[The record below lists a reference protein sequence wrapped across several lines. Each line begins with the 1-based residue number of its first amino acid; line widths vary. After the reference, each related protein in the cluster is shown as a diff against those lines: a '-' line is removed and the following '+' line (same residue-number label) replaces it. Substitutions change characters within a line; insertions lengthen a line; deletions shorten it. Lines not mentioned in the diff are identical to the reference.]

1 MERGNPLMFE
11 NGILWKF
18 NKDKSGLEFAYTD
31 EIQAEYEALF
41 KQIFKDLNTE
51 PSTPAGQLITY
62 LTELDTKAITTQ
74 QNMLNYFFLGGGGKM
89 LDLWAYNQYRI
100 KRKKG
105 LNGSVSIDISGVPF
119 TKIPK
124 GFKVS
129 DGENVYIL
137 ENDTQI
143 GENGKVSAHFIA
155 EIPKETISLANKVTQ
170 IVTSIVGVERVT
182 NPAPS
187 VAGILTENDSAL
199 YLRCQQYGSIY
210 KNSSFASILAN
221 VSQVKGVTKIGGYEN
236 ISDNQVTFLGF
247 VLKPHSFVIVV
258 QGGDD
263 KEIAE
268 TIAQCKPPGSAMN
281 GDTEIELLINDKKI
295 TYAFQR
301 PKLVK
306 LKVDVSCGLYLNSPS
321 IYADLVKNA
330 VLNYINALEI
340 GDFISQPALSQSIV
354 KEASGFDVKD
364 VKVGKKDSGT
374 SYNPIQLNLDELAT
388 IDLTDINVVGNQQ

>member
-11 NGILWKF
+11 DSILWKF

-31 EIQAEYEALF
+31 EIKVEYEALF
-41 KQIFKDLNTE
+41 KQMFKDINTE
-51 PSTPAGQLITY
+51 PNTPAGQLITY

-74 QNMLNYFFLGGGGKM
+74 QNMLNYFFLGGSGKM

-100 KRKKG
+100 KRKMG
-105 LNGSVSIDISGVPF
+105 LNGSVSIDISGAPF

-129 DGENVYIL
+129 DGENVYVL
-137 ENDTQI
+137 ENDIQI
-143 GENGKVSAHFIA
+143 MYTGKVSAQFIA
-155 EIPKETISLANKVTQ
+155 ETPKETISLANSVTQ

-187 VAGILTENDSAL
+187 VAGILIENDSAL
-199 YLRCQQYGSIY
+199 YLRCQQYGSIF

-236 ISDNQVTFLGF
+236 VSDNQETFLGF

-263 KEIAE
+263 KEIAQ

-281 GDTEIELLINDKKI
+281 GNTEIKLLIQDKEI

-306 LKVDVSCGLYLNSPS
+306 LKIDVSCELNLNSPNT
-321 IYADLVKNA
+321 YADLVKDA
-330 VLNYINALEI
+330 ILNYINTIGI

-354 KEASGFDVKD
+354 NEANGFGIKD
-364 VKVGKKDSGT
+364 VKLGKKDSGT
-374 SYNPIQLNLDELAT
+374 SYSPIQLNLDELAT
-388 IDLTDINVVGNQQ
+388 IELTDINVVGNQQ

>member
-11 NGILWKF
+11 NDILWKF

-31 EIQAEYEALF
+31 EIQAEYVTLF
-41 KQIFKDLNTE
+41 KQIFKDINTE

-62 LTELDTKAITTQ
+62 LTELDTRAITTQ
-74 QNMLNYFFLGGGGKM
+74 QDILNYFFLGGSGKM

-143 GENGKVSAHFIA
+143 MYDGKVSAQFIA
-155 EIPKETISLANKVTQ
+155 ETPNETISLSNKVTQ

-199 YLRCQQYGSIY
+199 YLRCQQYGSIF

-236 ISDNQVTFLGF
+236 VSDNQETFLGF

-263 KEIAE
+263 KEIAQ

-281 GDTEIELLINDKKI
+281 GNTEIELLVNDKKI

-306 LKVDVSCGLYLNSPS
+306 LKIDVSCDLNLNSPNT
-321 IYADLVKNA
+321 YADLVKDA
-330 VLNYINALEI
+330 ILNYINTIGI

-354 KEASGFDVKD
+354 SEANGFGIKD
-364 VKVGKKDSGT
+364 VKLGKKDSGT
-374 SYNPIQLNLDELAT
+374 SYSPIQLNLDELAT
-388 IDLTDINVVGNQQ
+388 IELTDINVVGNQQ

>member
-1 MERGNPLMFE
+1 MERGNLLMFE
-11 NGILWKF
+11 NDILWKF

-31 EIQAEYEALF
+31 EIQAEYVTLF
-41 KQIFKDLNTE
+41 KQIFKDINTE
-51 PSTPAGQLITY
+51 PSTTAGQLITY
-62 LTELDTKAITTQ
+62 LTELDTRAITTQ
-74 QNMLNYFFLGGGGKM
+74 QDILNYFFLGGSGKM

-143 GENGKVSAHFIA
+143 MYDGKVSAQFIA
-155 EIPKETISLANKVTQ
+155 ETPKETISLSNKVTQ

-199 YLRCQQYGSIY
+199 YLRCQQYGSIF

-236 ISDNQVTFLGF
+236 VSDNQETFLGF

-263 KEIAE
+263 KEIAQ

-281 GDTEIELLINDKKI
+281 GNTEIELLVNDKKI

-306 LKVDVSCGLYLNSPS
+306 LKIDVSCDLNLNSPNT
-321 IYADLVKNA
+321 YADLVKDA
-330 VLNYINALEI
+330 ILNYINTIGI

-354 KEASGFDVKD
+354 SEANGFGIKD
-364 VKVGKKDSGT
+364 VKLGKKDSGT
-374 SYNPIQLNLDELAT
+374 SYSPIQLNLDELAT
-388 IDLTDINVVGNQQ
+388 IELTDINVVGNQQ

>member
-11 NGILWKF
+11 NDILWKF

-31 EIQAEYEALF
+31 EIQAEYVTLF
-41 KQIFKDLNTE
+41 KQIFKDINTE

-62 LTELDTKAITTQ
+62 LTELDTRAITTQ
-74 QNMLNYFFLGGGGKM
+74 QDMLNYFFLGGSGKM

-143 GENGKVSAHFIA
+143 MYDGKVSAQFIA
-155 EIPKETISLANKVTQ
+155 ETPNETISLSNKVTQ

-199 YLRCQQYGSIY
+199 YLRCQQYGSIF

-236 ISDNQVTFLGF
+236 VSDNQETFLGF

-263 KEIAE
+263 KEIAQ

-281 GDTEIELLINDKKI
+281 GNTEIELLVNDKKI

-306 LKVDVSCGLYLNSPS
+306 LKIDVSCDLNLNSPNT
-321 IYADLVKNA
+321 YADLVKDA
-330 VLNYINALEI
+330 ILNYINTIGI

-354 KEASGFDVKD
+354 SEANGFGIKD
-364 VKVGKKDSGT
+364 VKLGKKDSGT
-374 SYNPIQLNLDELAT
+374 SYSPIQLNLDELAT
-388 IDLTDINVVGNQQ
+388 IELTDINVVGNQQ